1 MHSVVFTDFPVSIK
15 FVKQKEAARN
25 EIQSYNLS
33 LSIYKIQA
41 FLENKNN
48 NVNKFNLLLLH
59 NEN

>member
-15 FVKQKEAARN
+15 FVKQNEAARN